1 MIGLSKERAT
11 LISERGLYLCRQLPT
26 LPHSCS
32 AGAPARER
40 AMAKDSSRTFRRL
53 KSLHL
58 GVSRSLI
65 DSIFW
70 SRLAKVKFKVKGSG
84 RGRPALHD
92 SSMTFRRVK
101 SSHFGCVQVTDR
113 FDLFGHTHESQIQS
127 QRQRAGAP
135 APHIHDSQHMTQ
147 ASLKGKYEYRRRL
160 PHYQKDDRAR

>member
-1 MIGLSKERAT
+1 MFSGRLAKVKFKVKGSGRGRPLHTSTSPQADKAT

-40 AMAKDSSRTFRRL
+40 PMAE
-53 KSLHL
+53 
-58 GVSRSLI
+58 
-65 DSIFW
+65 
-70 SRLAKVKFKVKGSG
+70 
-84 RGRPALHD
+84 D

-147 ASLKGKYEYRRRL
+147 ASLKGKYEYWRRL
-160 PHYQKDDRAR
+160 PHYQKDDRALFVT